1 MKLYTLKCP
10 VCKKVANHQLAE
22 RTQVKCGDC
31 LMDRCEVVTM
41 EVVKRE
47 GYNEHATNEN

>member
-10 VCKKVANHQLAE
+10 GCGKVADHQIGGIA
-22 RTQVKCGDC
+22 TIKCGDC

-41 EVVKRE
+41 EVVKKGKDHE
-47 GYNEHATNEN
+47 PTPNES